1 MSSILSAL
9 GNTIRRN
16 PARAM
21 LVVGTMLGIVSI
33 AWEYSRMRPDYRF
46 LVEPWSLRGYQLTQ
60 GRVVAVLSAGLLV
73 LAIVAWSRFDKRISG
88 FGFMVAAAVVVAA
101 TLIAAVVS
109 PEPREYSA
117 NGIGALAMA
126 GGIGL
131 VVALAYRDVVARRI
145 GGAAGYLTWPIWIIT
160 SVVLW
165 VVVIKPN
172 FIDDSQTIEL
182 WVIVLALLTV
192 FFLPAVLAPP
202 RSLAVN
208 RILILSVATAW
219 GVAVISA
226 GAVRSTLL
234 RKQLEDAGVAAQYKD
249 TQITSGMM
257 LAFFG
262 LLLALLGAIALWAKR
277 RDELEAQ
284 RRARQQREAA
294 ERSMEEL
301 TASGA

>member
-9 GNTIRRN
+9 GSSIRRN
-16 PARAM
+16 PARVM
-21 LVVGTMLGIVSI
+21 LVVGTVLAIQSI
-33 AWEYSRMRPDYRF
+33 AWEYVRVRPDYRF
-46 LVEPWSLRGYQLTQ
+46 IVEPWSLRGYELTQ
-60 GRVVAVLSAGLLV
+60 GRVIALLSAGLLV
-73 LAIVAWSRFDKRISG
+73 LAVLTWNRLDKRIGG
-88 FGFMVAAAVVVAA
+88 FGFVVAAAVVAAA
-101 TLIAAVVS
+101 TAVAAVVS

-117 NGIGALAMA
+117 NSIGALAAA

-131 VVALAYRDVVARRI
+131 VVALVYRDVVGRRV
-145 GGAAGYLTWPIWIIT
+145 GGAADYLTWPIWIVT
-160 SVVLW
+160 SVALW
-165 VVVIKPN
+165 AAVIKPD
-172 FIDDSQTIEL
+172 FVDESQTIEL
-182 WVIVLALLTV
+182 WVIVLVLLAA
-192 FFLPAVLAPP
+192 FFLPAVFAPP

-208 RILILSVATAW
+208 RVLILSVAATW
-219 GVAVISA
+219 GVAIISA

-234 RKQLEDAGVAAQYKD
+234 RTQLEDTGLAAQYKD

-294 ERSMEEL
+294 ERSIEEL
-301 TASGA
+301 TAAGS